1 MLLTKPVNLYF
12 ERYVFK
18 YYYQI
23 LSMVKAKEEKIT
35 SLAVDTQ
42 MLQEKSY
49 DSFEEYMALVYRT
62 ERKTI
67 IYSQIHLVNMAQE
80 VLKEAENVVKEGPA

>member
-1 MLLTKPVNLYF
+1 
-12 ERYVFK
+12 
-18 YYYQI
+18 
-23 LSMVKAKEEKIT
+23 MVKAKEEKIT